1 MQVIIFKSESCI
13 KRVQGLPLCD
23 WLNRNKQARRDK
35 RMAANIQHQTA
46 KIYAFPT
53 RAQLAAGYRR
63 DMSAMALEVADA
75 LRLKRTD
82 FGSGWY
88 HDAAIEDNAVHEK
101 KN

>member
-1 MQVIIFKSESCI
+1 LRKTGARPTFLEVVESQQRSNRT
-13 KRVQGLPLCD
+13 KKMTANVQ
-23 WLNRNKQARRDK
+23 RE
-35 RMAANIQHQTA
+35 TA

-53 RAQLAAGYRR
+53 KARLATGYRR
-63 DMSAMALEVADA
+63 DMSAMTSEVEDA

-88 HDAAIEDNAVHEK
+88 HDAAIEEAVHEK